1 MSKDSGEVVFSQ
13 VGSLGRIVLNRPK
26 FLNALNLNMVG
37 AIQEK
42 LNEWNENPKIG
53 GIVIEG
59 RGEKAF
65 CAGGDIKR
73 LAQSA
78 MEGNLTYCREFFSTE
93 FLLNRNIYRLE
104 KPWIAI
110 LDGITMGGGVGLSV
124 HGRFQ
129 VATENTIFAMPETG
143 IGYFPDVGAS
153 YFLSRLPS
161 EIGTFLG
168 LTGARL
174 NGRDMLELGI
184 ASHYI
189 DSEKLDEVLLGLRA
203 LPSGEGNTQYV
214 YDLLEKFSLRDKGD
228 FVSEHQEV
236 IRKCFSKKSV
246 EDIFAA
252 LEQIGSEWA
261 EQILASLRGKCPR
274 SLKVTLRQLTQ
285 GRTCD
290 FENCMIMELRL
301 AVRFMKE
308 PDFYEGVRA
317 MLVDKDFKP
326 SWRALTLDAITDEEV
341 ERFFQ
346 PLIDGDLTF
355 S

>member
-26 FLNALNLNMVG
+26 FLNALNLSMVG

-42 LNEWNENPKIG
+42 LNEWNKNPKIG

-73 LAQSA
+73 LAESA
-78 MEGNLTYCREFFSTE
+78 MSGELVYCREFFSTE

-129 VATENTIFAMPETG
+129 DATERTIFAMPETG

-189 DSEKLDEVLLGLRA
+189 HSQNLDEVLVGLGA
-203 LPSGEGNTQYV
+203 LPSGEGNTQYT
-214 YDLLEKFSLRDKGD
+214 YDLLEKFSLKDKGD
-228 FVSEHQEV
+228 FVSEHEQV
-236 IRKCFSKKSV
+236 IKKCFSKKSV

-261 EQILASLRGKCPR
+261 EQVLDSLRRKCPR
-274 SLKVTLRQLTQ
+274 SLKVTLRQLME
-285 GRTCD
+285 GRTRD

-301 AVRFMKE
+301 ALRFMKE
-308 PDFYEGVRA
+308 HDFNEGVRA
-317 MLVDKDFKP
+317 KLVDKDFRP
-326 SWRALTLDAITDEEV
+326 SWRPPAVNEIEDEEV

>member
-13 VGSLGRIVLNRPK
+13 AGRLGRIVLNRPK
-26 FLNALNLNMVG
+26 FLNALNLNMVRE
-37 AIQEK
+37 IQEK

-53 GIVIEG
+53 GIVVQG

-73 LAQSA
+73 LAESA
-78 MEGNLTYCREFFSTE
+78 MRGELAYCREFFSTE
-93 FLLNRNIYRLE
+93 FLLNRNIHRLE

-110 LDGITMGGGVGLSV
+110 VDGITMGGGVGLSV

-129 VATENTIFAMPETG
+129 VATERTIFAMPETS

-189 DSEKLDEVLLGLRA
+189 HSKNLDEVLVGLRA
-203 LPSGEGNTQYV
+203 VPPGEGSTQYA
-214 YDLLEKFSLRDKGD
+214 YDLLEKFSLKDKGD
-228 FVSEHQEV
+228 FISEHKQV
-236 IRKCFSKKSV
+236 IKKCFSKNSV
-246 EDIFAA
+246 EDIFAT
-252 LEQIGSEWA
+252 LEQVGGEWA
-261 EQILASLRGKCPR
+261 EQVLDSLLRKCPR

-285 GRTCD
+285 GRTLD
-290 FENCMIMELRL
+290 FESCMIMELRI
-301 AVRFMKE
+301 ASRFMKE
-308 PDFYEGVRA
+308 GDFYEGVRA
-317 MLVDKDFKP
+317 MLVDKDFRP
-326 SWRALTLDAITDEEV
+326 SWQPLTLKEIGDEEV
-341 ERFFQ
+341 EKFFQ
-346 PLIDGDLTF
+346 PLSDGDLTF